1 MGGGGEMVARRARWN
16 KKITMKNFVEKDKL
30 QALAMKSE
38 RRTVKELKQ
47 RRVGGR
53 PLLGTEF
60 KTEVL
65 EFFQRSNLGQR
76 RRVPDGGTIF

>member
-1 MGGGGEMVARRARWN
+1 MVAKRARWN

-30 QALAMKSE
+30 RALAMKSE

-47 RRVGGR
+47 RSVGGR

-60 KTEVL
+60 KSEVL
-65 EFFQRSNLGQR
+65 EFFQRRNLGQR